1 MLDAAYEL
9 FCKDGYR
16 ATTMEAIAE
25 RAGVAVQTLY
35 FTFHTKDE
43 LFQAVHE
50 RTVLG
55 DENVLPPMQPWYRA
69 AVASDDVRAA
79 VRHIC
84 RGVLSISRRVAPM
97 IPAFHAV
104 ACDPAGDVWERSER
118 LRHEGMVQL
127 VDALT
132 KKAPLRTAS
141 PKPTPPTCSSSS
153 SVPTCTGRWCSD
165 AAGPNGSSPTG
176 PSASSTS
183 TCSDSN
189 PPTRNEFATRPRPPR
204 ATNSITGRTADDCLG
219 TVTVPAFWVRSAPS

>member
-9 FCKDGYR
+9 FCSDGYR

-43 LFQAVHE
+43 LFQEVHE

-55 DENVLPPMQPWYRA
+55 DENLPPPVQPWYLA
-69 AVASDDVRAA
+69 AVAADDVRDA

-104 ACDPAGDVWERSER
+104 AGDPAGEVWERSQR
-118 LRHEGMVQL
+118 LRHDGMVDL
-127 VDALT
+127 VTALAT
-132 KKAPLRTAS
+132 KKPLRKNVTKVHAADVLYLLLG
-141 PKPTPPTCSSSS
+141 PDLYRTMVLQRGWTERQLANWTERVVLNDLFGLEPAQKP
-153 SVPTCTGRWCSD
+153 
-165 AAGPNGSSPTG
+165 
-176 PSASSTS
+176 
-183 TCSDSN
+183 
-189 PPTRNEFATRPRPPR
+189 
-204 ATNSITGRTADDCLG
+204 
-219 TVTVPAFWVRSAPS
+219 

>member
-16 ATTMEAIAE
+16 ATTMEAISE

-55 DENVLPPMQPWYRA
+55 DENVPPPMQPWYLA
-69 AVASDDVRAA
+69 AVASDDVTAG

-104 ACDPAGDVWERSER
+104 AGDPAGEVWERSER

-132 KKAPLRTAS
+132 KKAPLRHGVTKAHAADVLYLLLG
-141 PKPTPPTCSSSS
+141 PDLYRTM
-153 SVPTCTGRWCSD
+153 VLGRGWTEQQLATWTERIVHID
-165 AAGPNGSSPTG
+165 VFGLEAADT
-176 PSASSTS
+176 
-183 TCSDSN
+183 
-189 PPTRNEFATRPRPPR
+189 
-204 ATNSITGRTADDCLG
+204 
-219 TVTVPAFWVRSAPS
+219 